1 MLDHQK
7 NVTVA
12 RIRER
17 SFWISLISRALHHYG
32 LSLEDSR
39 LAGHLPADGQVPGDH
54 VEQTCCSLL
63 WAEAARLT
71 EDDLLGMRLNRLFF
85 PTSFGILA
93 LAAQASPTIG
103 GALTQLTRFM
113 PVVSSQVKLESRR
126 SGELLILQLR
136 PLGEAHPQHVEA
148 ILGYLARLLVQ
159 LDQRAEEL
167 LRGATLPIARSS
179 RLAESARLL
188 GCQRVDAADA
198 YTLELDASMLDTPL
212 ATADPFVL
220 PRLVDTL
227 QDLLSSLPSDNLVEQ
242 VRRRIQLLIGSGD
255 ISEDRIAGPL
265 NISPRHLRRK
275 LSQEGTSY
283 EQLVDEVR
291 RESAIRLISEGQ
303 LSLTS
308 IAYEL
313 GFLDPSSFTRAFRR
327 WTDMSPTAFRRQVKA
342 AD

>member
-7 NVTVA
+7 NVTIA

-32 LSLEDSR
+32 VSIQESY
-39 LAGHLPADGQVPGDH
+39 LAAHMPPDGVLPGDH
-54 VEQTCCSLL
+54 VEQACCSLL
-63 WAEAARLT
+63 WAEATRMT

-85 PTSFGILA
+85 PTSLGALA
-93 LAAQASPTIG
+93 VAAQASPTIG
-103 GALTQLTRFM
+103 SALTQLTRFM
-113 PVVSSQVKLESRR
+113 PVVSSQVRLEGRR
-126 SGELLILQLR
+126 SEDRLVLQLN
-136 PLGEAHPQHVEA
+136 PLGEAHSQHVEA
-148 ILGYLARLLVQ
+148 IMGYLARLILQ
-159 LDQRAEEL
+159 LDQRGEEL
-167 LRGATLPIARSS
+167 LLGATLPIARSS
-179 RLAESARLL
+179 RLDESARLL
-188 GCQRVDAADA
+188 GCQRVDAANA
-198 YTLELDASMLDTPL
+198 YTLELDAGLLDTPL
-212 ATADPFVL
+212 VTADAFLL
-220 PRLVDTL
+220 PRLVDAL
-227 QDLLSSLPSDNLVEQ
+227 QDLLSSLPSDDLVEQ

-291 RESAIRLISEGQ
+291 RESAIRLITEGQ
-303 LSLTS
+303 MSLTS

-327 WTDMSPTAFRRQVKA
+327 WTDMSPTAFRRQVTSA
-342 AD
+342 G